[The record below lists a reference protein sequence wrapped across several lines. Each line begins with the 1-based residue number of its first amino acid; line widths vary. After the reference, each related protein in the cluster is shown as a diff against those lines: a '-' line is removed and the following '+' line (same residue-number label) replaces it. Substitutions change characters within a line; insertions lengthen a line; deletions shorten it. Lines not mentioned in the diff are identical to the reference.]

1 MRGMSENKA
10 HQEDDEEMIK
20 MNIKQFIDAARRYL
34 FELAPAQPA
43 LAAIPVRK
51 DR

>member
-1 MRGMSENKA
+1 MAVMSEHKT
-10 HQEDDEEMIK
+10 HQEDDEEMIN
-20 MNIKQFIDAARRYL
+20 MNIKQFIEAARQYL

-43 LAAIPVRK
+43 LATVTLRT

>member
-1 MRGMSENKA
+1 MRVMSENEA
-10 HQEDDEEMIK
+10 HQEDDKEMIN
-20 MNIKQFIDAARRYL
+20 MNIKQFIEAARHYL

-43 LAAIPVRK
+43 LVTVAIHQ

>member
-1 MRGMSENKA
+1 
-10 HQEDDEEMIK
+10 MIK
-20 MNIKQFIDAARRYL
+20 MNIKQFIEAARQYL

-43 LAAIPVRK
+43 LAAIPVSK